1 MSGEVRG
8 KWNNLHFLCNV
19 YRIHKPFRKE
29 KKQKELE
36 ED

>member
-1 MSGEVRG
+1 MSGKVRG

-19 YRIHKPFRKE
+19 YQIHKPFRKE
-29 KKQKELE
+29 NKQKELE